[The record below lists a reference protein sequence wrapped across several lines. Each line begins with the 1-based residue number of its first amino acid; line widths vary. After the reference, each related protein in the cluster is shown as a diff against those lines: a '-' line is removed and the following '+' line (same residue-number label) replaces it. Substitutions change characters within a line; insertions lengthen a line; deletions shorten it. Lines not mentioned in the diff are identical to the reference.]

1 VVKPVEPLEIVD
13 RGPQHDAWVTALLTE
28 RWGST
33 HVVTR
38 GQFHDAL
45 SLPGFVALIDGEN
58 AGLITYY
65 IANGECEVVT
75 LDSVVQGVG
84 VGTALLETVRRIAE
98 ERRCERLW
106 LVTTNDNV
114 EALRFYQKRG
124 LRILAI
130 HREAIEES
138 RDMKPE
144 IPEIGMH
151 GIPIRDEIE
160 MDLFFG
166 PR

>member
-1 VVKPVEPLEIVD
+1 MKLIAK
-13 RGPQHDAWVTALLTE
+13 GPQHDAWVEALLTE

-33 HVVTR
+33 HVVSR
-38 GQFHDAL
+38 GCLHDAL
-45 SLPGFVALIDGEN
+45 SLPAFVAVVDGEN
-58 AGLITYY
+58 AGLITFY

-75 LDSVVQGVG
+75 LDSVIQIG
-84 VGTALLETVRRIAE
+84 VGTALLETVRRVAE

-114 EALRFYQKRG
+114 EALRFYQRRG

-130 HREAIEES
+130 HRDAIEES
-138 RDMKPE
+138 RHMKPE